1 MEEEDCRREIVRKR
15 ELYKI
20 KIKLEDRMDKERGK
34 EWERGVW
41 RGKISK

>member
-20 KIKLEDRMDKERGK
+20 KIKLKSGMDKESGEEDGK
-34 EWERGVW
+34 RSME
-41 RGKISK
+41 GKDK

>member
-20 KIKLEDRMDKERGK
+20 KIKLEDRMDKERRGGWK
-34 EWERGVW
+34 EEYGGER
-41 RGKISK
+41 